1 MRRDYVVAGIF
12 WIALTVALELYY
24 PTVSFYGRPASE
36 EGILIDAAFD
46 YLMVAAIPVFSF
58 VVSVMVYS
66 IIRFRVDEDDLTGSG
81 QSHGN
86 SNRVY
91 ILWTLVTSVLALAIL
106 IHPGI
111 TGVIE
116 LRSNNTADLIVEVTA
131 EKWNWDFAYPQYGI
145 LLENTTELILPVD
158 TRVHFQIRSKDI
170 LHSFWI
176 PVFRMKMDAVP
187 GLVTNLYT
195 TPNLVGSFEDNFN
208 FRVQCAELCGS
219 GHARMRAGVVVLEQA
234 EFDAWIEEVQNS
246 E

>member
-1 MRRDYVVAGIF
+1 MRRDYVLAGIF
-12 WIALTVALELYY
+12 WIVLTVLLELYY
-24 PTVSFYGRPASE
+24 PTVSFVGAPASE
-36 EGILIDAAFD
+36 EGVLIDDAFD
-46 YLMVAAIPVFSF
+46 YLMVAGIPVFTF

-66 IIRFRVDEDDLTGSG
+66 IIRFRVNEDDLSGSG
-81 QSHGN
+81 KSQGDT
-86 SNRVY
+86 NRVY
-91 ILWTLVTSVLALAIL
+91 FAWTIITAILAVAIL

-111 TGVIE
+111 SGVNE
-116 LRSNNTADLIVEVTA
+116 LRGNNTADLVVEVTA

-145 LLENTTELILPVD
+145 FLEKADELVLPVD
-158 TRVHFQIRSKDI
+158 TRVQFQISSKDI

-195 TPNLVGSFEDNFN
+195 TPILVGSFEDDFN

-246 E
+246 N